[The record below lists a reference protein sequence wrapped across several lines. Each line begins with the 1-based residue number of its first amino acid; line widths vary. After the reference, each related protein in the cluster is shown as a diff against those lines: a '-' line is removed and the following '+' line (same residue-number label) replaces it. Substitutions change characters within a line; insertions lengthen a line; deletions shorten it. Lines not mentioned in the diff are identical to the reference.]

1 MKNKSFEWDDEK
13 ARTNLRKH
21 GVSFREA
28 ATAFSEWGAPVS
40 GDVLHST
47 SEDRFI
53 IIATSY
59 QERLLTVAFTYRDDE
74 IIRIISAR
82 RANRREQRIY
92 DEEKRSN

>member
-28 ATAFSEWGAPVS
+28 ATAFSEWSATIS
-40 GDVLHST
+40 GDALHST

-53 IIATSY
+53 IIAVS
-59 QERLLTVAFTYRDDE
+59 ERELLLTVAFTYRDDE
-74 IIRIISAR
+74 TIRIISAR

-92 DEEKRSN
+92 DQEKRSN